1 MKKQEAHYIPCNLCA
16 SRDCK
21 TRFIKGGLEI
31 GQCNQCGLVYA
42 NPRLTQQEIWKRY
55 SPNYFWDEYMPAHQ
69 SPNGEFLADWHRQ
82 RAQPVL
88 DLLKPYQKS
97 GKLLEIGCAAGFFL
111 KIAEEN
117 GWSTQGVEI
126 MSPAVEYAQN
136 TLQINVFEGTVDQAQ
151 FPAESFD
158 AIIMIETVE
167 HLLDPTATLQEAY
180 RLLRPG
186 GALWITVPNLRSIML
201 PLLGMN
207 WSILSPVEH
216 LYYFTEETLA
226 QMLEGVGF
234 KHTKFLWEIG
244 QHHLLET
251 INPYNT
257 HRPDLLRSR
266 LVQWGTLTLG
276 HIAKPLI
283 IKAKRTDHL
292 MVLATK

>member
-158 AIIMIETVE
+158 AIIMIETTRKARIISSANTFFLPKISIIRRDMIIFQSFILIKRVN
-167 HLLDPTATLQEAY
+167 QE
-180 RLLRPG
+180 
-186 GALWITVPNLRSIML
+186 IS
-201 PLLGMN
+201 
-207 WSILSPVEH
+207 
-216 LYYFTEETLA
+216 
-226 QMLEGVGF
+226 
-234 KHTKFLWEIG
+234 K
-244 QHHLLET
+244 
-251 INPYNT
+251 
-257 HRPDLLRSR
+257 
-266 LVQWGTLTLG
+266 
-276 HIAKPLI
+276 
-283 IKAKRTDHL
+283 
-292 MVLATK
+292 